1 MENVTNAGSKDIGR
15 KTAPVNLVIHSFN
28 QGKQSPQ
35 PQVEIVTNAENQD
48 IGQEIALGLLKLQ
61 TLQAKDR
68 GSSTRSGF
76 LVLICLIQ
84 NLRVSLKIVNH
95 TIVMANGCA

>member
-15 KTAPVNLVIHSFN
+15 KTAPVNLGIHSFN

-48 IGQEIALGLLKLQ
+48 IGQEIALRRFKLQ

-68 GSSTRSGF
+68 GSTRSGF

-95 TIVMANGCA
+95 TTVMANGCA